1 MLLEYLENLARES
14 LHGEGMAYVIDMQ
27 FVLKYVAIAFAVHFI
42 IYMAIKCKNFSPRK
56 YLKRLAFAFYFVV
69 IILFTLLPIYFPG
82 IGEPDVS
89 FSFSLLPLLAIFLS
103 RAQLINVA
111 GNIILFMPISV
122 LGYINGFKIFKKWGT
137 TAILMLVL
145 SLLIE
150 GLQYFEMAHG
160 YTTMAVVDIID
171 VITNVIGG
179 LLGLV
184 LVKFLIR
191 SHNNISTDNK
201 EE

>member
-14 LHGEGMAYVIDMQ
+14 LQGEGMAYVIDMPL
-27 FVLKYVAIAFAVHFI
+27 VLKYVVPVFIAHFLICLAV
-42 IYMAIKCKNFSPRK
+42 KRREFSPKK
-56 YLKRLAFAFYFVV
+56 YFIRAGFAFYFVV

-150 GLQYFEMAHG
+150 GIQYFEMAHG

-184 LVKFLIR
+184 LVKFLTR